1 MERYALSMCS
11 IHHCYVCTIKQ
22 LYKCSPRRLSIVLYM
37 LESSLRI
44 RITYTDHMMQMFY
57 CSSPAAAAEP
67 WLNSRKCWKAST
79 VDTNCLHI
87 FACMEHS
94 WICSTLNGVYH
105 WSMHW
110 KAIANF
116 LPCHHNSP
124 GKTKQNVWQI
134 VWQLLTPPILTGFDL
149 TETACKVIWK
159 GYLIQVPTL
168 MHAGVPCMVYH
179 FSWRP

>member
-1 MERYALSMCS
+1 MLDYKEIVASMAILMNGEIWFKCVFNQTKY
-11 IHHCYVCTIKQ
+11 HCYVCTIKQ
-22 LYKCSPRRLSIVLYM
+22 LHKCSPRRLSIVLYM
-37 LESSLRI
+37 LESGLRI

-57 CSSPAAAAEP
+57 CYSPAAAAEP

-94 WICSTLNGVYH
+94 WIRSTLNGVYH
-105 WSMHW
+105 WSMQW

-124 GKTKQNVWQI
+124 GKTKQNVWQNSMTTSY
-134 VWQLLTPPILTGFDL
+134 TPHLDWL
-149 TETACKVIWK
+149 W
-159 GYLIQVPTL
+159 LDRDS
-168 MHAGVPCMVYH
+168 M
-179 FSWRP
+179 